1 MLCPDARPK
10 TWMTLTHPILSMET
24 NTPYIHRLG
33 VAGLPRACRPRAL
46 QASHALPVTRTPGS
60 ASVALHCSP
69 PVCRA
74 SLTHIAHAPIS
85 TKRAIYHDSHASSA
99 ARPTH
104 TLFLFF
110 GPVDHYMLLQISS
123 QNHLCAIGLQNQFRF
138 CHPRHFQH
146 ISFLSKWPQC
156 PQVHLQPLSSRG
168 LPWLWRGRG
177 LSRARKPRWWGS
189 SSTAPA
195 VGQTGLVAPVQRA
208 PALATTVARRS
219 SLALAIHDN
228 EMELVHGC
236 HKGGARAGPCLPWRP
251 GKSSPVAQASS
262 YG

>member
-1 MLCPDARPK
+1 
-10 TWMTLTHPILSMET
+10 LSMQT

-46 QASHALPVTRTPGS
+46 QASHALPVIRTPGS

-104 TLFLFF
+104 SAPHYSYFLGQLIIICYCKFHHKTTYVQLGCKINSVFAIHVIFSISHFF
-110 GPVDHYMLLQISS
+110 FKMVTMPSSSSSISELTWSAMAVAGKGALSCS
-123 QNHLCAIGLQNQFRF
+123 QATVVGLELDR
-138 CHPRHFQH
+138 
-146 ISFLSKWPQC
+146 
-156 PQVHLQPLSSRG
+156 SSR
-168 LPWLWRGRG
+168 W
-177 LSRARKPRWWGS
+177 SNRACR
-189 SSTAPA
+189 
-195 VGQTGLVAPVQRA
+195 TG
-208 PALATTVARRS
+208 ATCARTSHNGGKRS

>member
-1 MLCPDARPK
+1 MQ
-10 TWMTLTHPILSMET
+10 T

-46 QASHALPVTRTPGS
+46 QASHALPVIRTPGS

-104 TLFLFF
+104 SAPHYSYFLGQLIIICYCKFHHKTTYVQLGCKINSVFAIHVIFSISHFF
-110 GPVDHYMLLQISS
+110 
-123 QNHLCAIGLQNQFRF
+123 
-138 CHPRHFQH
+138 
-146 ISFLSKWPQC
+146 SKWSQC